1 MWDLCDSCGLPLNP
15 VQTARLPT
23 MHASDDQPV
32 TSQDSVRAEVR
43 SGRTS
48 RLSKRQPMHVTV
60 CMSACCPLQLTPNA
74 EAATGNGKPWSF
86 LLSHAS
92 TLCVAGET
100 CRSPCAEVRGLMLH
114 SMRRRRRLDRP
125 CAAMHV
131 PLTCHFPGTRIPS
144 SNTFD
149 HIDCTDKN
157 IVCCGARHILLASIM
172 HTVRQACRMIVPCH
186 VHTYIYS
193 TRQRRLSWPE

>member
-1 MWDLCDSCGLPLNP
+1 VLQCSGVWWSAGQCKWSRKGEQKKCGASMWDLCDSCGLPLNP

-32 TSQDSVRAEVR
+32 MSQDSVRAEVR

-74 EAATGNGKPWSF
+74 EAATGNGKSWSF

-131 PLTCHFPGTRIPS
+131 PLTCHFPGTRILVQ
-144 SNTFD
+144 TRL
-149 HIDCTDKN
+149 TT
-157 IVCCGARHILLASIM
+157 SIAQI
-172 HTVRQACRMIVPCH
+172 RI
-186 VHTYIYS
+186 
-193 TRQRRLSWPE
+193 